1 MAQTVRIDPETY
13 DLLSQLA
20 EEDRVTLQEEL
31 TRSVK
36 ARRKE
41 RFFEQMTEGYGAM
54 TADELAEDAAELA
67 LWDTTLADGSEPE

>member
-20 EEDRVTLQEEL
+20 AADSVTLQEEL

-36 ARRKE
+36 ARQKE
-41 RFFEQMTEGYGAM
+41 LFWAQMTEGHAAM
-54 TADELAEDAAELA
+54 TADELAEDAAEQE
-67 LWDTTLADGSEPE
+67 LWDSTLADGIDTA